1 MSIADLT
8 PSLRRPWPLA
18 LAAIPFVLI
27 WTSAFP
33 ASKFALASAPP
44 MLFLSLRFLTAGL
57 LLLAWAASR
66 GELARLRWRDLP
78 VLALLGL
85 LNHAA
90 YLGLSWTGMD
100 TASSG
105 MATIIISANPLLV
118 SLLAWRLLGE
128 QLGRGQIIGLIL
140 GMLGV
145 VWIVRHRLDAGVDDG
160 RGVALL
166 LAALTVLSFGTVLY
180 KRLSVATPFT
190 LGVALQLICAGLW
203 LLPVA
208 VLTEDVTALQVTPLF
223 LGSFLWMVLVVSIGA
238 YLLWFWLLERGSAG
252 AVSAW
257 LFLSPP
263 TGLVMGAMLLGE
275 SVSPFDLVGILPI
288 GLGIVLASRGRR

>member
-1 MSIADLT
+1 MSIADLA

-57 LLLAWAASR
+57 LLFAWAAAR
-66 GELARLRWRDLP
+66 GEWARFRPRDLP

-90 YLGLSWTGMD
+90 YLGLSWTGMAS
-100 TASSG
+100 ASSG

-118 SLLAWRLLGE
+118 SVLAWRLLGE
-128 QLGRGQIIGLIL
+128 TLGRVRILGLIL
-140 GMLGV
+140 GLVGV
-145 VWIVRHRLDAGVDDG
+145 VWIVRHRLDTGIDDG

-166 LAALTVLSFGTVLY
+166 VVALTVLSCGTVLY
-180 KRLSVATPFT
+180 KRFRIGTPFT

-203 LLPVA
+203 LLPLA
-208 VLTEDVTALQVTPLF
+208 VLTEDIGAISLTPMF
-223 LGSFLWMVLVVSIGA
+223 LGAFTWMVLVVSIGA
-238 YLLWFWLLERGSAG
+238 YLLWFWLLERGNAG

-263 TGLVMGAMLLGE
+263 TGLVMGALLLGE
-275 SVSPFDLVGILPI
+275 TISPFDLVGIIPI
-288 GLGIVLASRGRR
+288 GLGIALASRGGR